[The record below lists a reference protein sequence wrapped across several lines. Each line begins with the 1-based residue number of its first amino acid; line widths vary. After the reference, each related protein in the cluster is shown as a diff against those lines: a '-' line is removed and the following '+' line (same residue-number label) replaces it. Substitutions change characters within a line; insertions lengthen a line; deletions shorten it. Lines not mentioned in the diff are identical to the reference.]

1 MDITESRKKIDEI
14 DAEMT
19 ELFLKR
25 MSLSAEIAEYKKEKN
40 LPVFNAEREKKII
53 EEEQKK
59 SPEILQKYLKDF
71 YGKIFELSRKY
82 QEEVNEK

>member
-59 SPEILQKYLKDF
+59 SSEILQKYLKDF

>member
-25 MSLSAEIAEYKKEKN
+25 MSLSAEIAEIKKEKN
-40 LPVFNAEREKKII
+40 LPIFTEEREKEIVS
-53 EEEQKK
+53 EELKK
-59 SPEILQKYLKDF
+59 SPEKLQKYLKDF
-71 YGKIFELSRKY
+71 YKNIFELSRKY
-82 QEEVNEK
+82 QEEVIEK

>member
-25 MSLSAEIAEYKKEKN
+25 MSLSAEIAKYKKEKN
-40 LPVFNAEREKKII
+40 LPISNAEREKKII

-59 SPEILQKYLKDF
+59 SPEILQKYLKNF
-71 YGKIFELSRKY
+71 YENIFELSRKY
-82 QEEVNEK
+82 QEEVIEK